1 MTTTSASLP
10 GVRVPT
16 RLEMPAISAASR
28 VMAARASS
36 GSMPPRTAMAA
47 QRGRYW
53 MGVSGW
59 SVQMAT
65 FTPAARSLAGLDRVW
80 PTSSG
85 LERSVR
91 QGPVITGTLAPASS
105 SGTR

>member
-1 MTTTSASLP
+1 
-10 GVRVPT
+10 
-16 RLEMPAISAASR
+16 
-28 VMAARASS
+28 
-36 GSMPPRTAMAA
+36 
-47 QRGRYW
+47 

-91 QGPVITGTLAPASS
+91 HGPVITGALAWASS